1 MDDLP
6 DVVLMEILCRLPCYK
21 FVSHC
26 KCVSKRW
33 CSLISDPYFISR
45 CASLQREYHHQETP
59 IILINKKREL
69 LNRISNPLKPFF
81 RRFKKFHGG
90 LIQEE
95 PMVAGAYNDLLLCY
109 TGNYYDRA
117 YYICNPYSQQW
128 VALPPAPPCDEKTVP
143 ITEGFMCDLPCYNNN
158 PKYCAAKEDDD
169 PKGHNS
175 NNIAQINT
183 NYRCRVVR
191 LICTCYEV
199 SNRKFKVQIFSS
211 ETGQWRETIVSSP
224 RDIRLSRVQ
233 FHICFANAYNRMLY
247 WICSSFFLLELDP
260 FIITN
265 PTSTSDGDYECRL
278 IDLEDDDWDSNRIL
292 SCLGVHGGRL
302 KMFDYVSAVNTF
314 FVWDLNVNKEEYH
327 GGFEKVC
334 LDNVTYY
341 ILEKDMVPKRE
352 DAMDTECIALDPNNE
367 EIIYL
372 VIDDEIVMFNIRT
385 RIQSKLDGRI
395 TIDNGLNCQF
405 FQVVVPWWPTPV
417 PRLPQNA
424 HAQSAT
430 KNQSQWEEEMG
441 KVMESAPSAQLQSS
455 SESCGEA
462 AGPDE

>member
-1 MDDLP
+1 TYIMRGAILPDHHHRLNGMDDLP

-81 RRFKKFHGG
+81 RRFKEFHGG

-95 PMVAGAYNDLLLCY
+95 PMVA
-109 TGNYYDRA
+109 
-117 YYICNPYSQQW
+117 
-128 VALPPAPPCDEKTVP
+128 
-143 ITEGFMCDLPCYNNN
+143 
-158 PKYCAAKEDDD
+158 
-169 PKGHNS
+169 
-175 NNIAQINT
+175 
-183 NYRCRVVR
+183 
-191 LICTCYEV
+191 V